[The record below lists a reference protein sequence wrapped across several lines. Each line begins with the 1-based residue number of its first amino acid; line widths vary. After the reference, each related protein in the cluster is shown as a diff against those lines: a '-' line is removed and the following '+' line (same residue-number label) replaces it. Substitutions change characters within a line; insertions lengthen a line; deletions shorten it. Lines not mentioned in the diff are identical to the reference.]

1 MRLINPTRYTRQ
13 TRHTKKFAKITT
25 TPPMPFFNPIDDD
38 DELVHRSDFH
48 TLFIEEVPGE
58 KMSVQDENGEYLEGI
73 YSDADPFK
81 IYKLYVGD
89 FFEESNQ
96 LHPFFNTLEKAEPDD
111 CLELHIDSNGG
122 SSNEGK
128 LFFNAI
134 NNFNKENV
142 AAVLSSGYSMGAL
155 LFCMPDIRIVNEFS
169 DLMFHD
175 YSGVISGKAGDIESS
190 HKHNSSHLRNFF
202 KRLTLDKGFLS
213 QEEFNLLT
221 IGKEFWMDTEE
232 MCKRGIA
239 THVKTRIGTISADA
253 YLESLKPIE
262 PKVSKTS
269 KPAKPAKAPKELM
282 QVESIPERTPTKS
295 PKSPRKKK
303 EA

>member
-1 MRLINPTRYTRQ
+1 MRLINPTRP
-13 TRHTKKFAKITT
+13 TRHTKKYAKITK

-38 DELVHRSDFH
+38 EELVHKSDFH

-58 KMSVQDENGEYLEGI
+58 KMSVQDENGDFLEGI
-73 YSDADPFK
+73 YTDADPFK

-89 FFEESNQ
+89 FSEDSNQ

-122 SSNEGK
+122 SVNEGK
-128 LFFNAI
+128 LFFNAL

-155 LFCMPDIRIVNEFS
+155 LFCMPDIRIVHEFS

-175 YSGVISGKAGDIESS
+175 YSGVLYGKAGDMESS

-202 KRLTLDKGFLS
+202 KRFTLDRGFLS
-213 QEEFNLLT
+213 KEEFDMLT

-262 PKVSKTS
+262 PKVSKPT
-269 KPAKPAKAPKELM
+269 KPPKATKELKELL
-282 QVESIPERTPTKS
+282 QLDPIPEVATKS
-295 PKSPRKKK
+295 PKPPRKKK